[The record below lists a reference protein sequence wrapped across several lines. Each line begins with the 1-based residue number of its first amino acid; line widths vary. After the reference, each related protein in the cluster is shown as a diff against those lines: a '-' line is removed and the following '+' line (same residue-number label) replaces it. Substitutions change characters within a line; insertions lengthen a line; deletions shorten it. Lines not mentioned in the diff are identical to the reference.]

1 MISVSGSS
9 NYALEQLSQL
19 NDDSQLFLSLA
30 LLSTRTLAATTIF
43 FLSCIGFFDQWL
55 IGGLLDG
62 CVAIISA
69 GKMHVRCVHV
79 YITTLEHNKVSGKTL
94 TAKRIQTS
102 QTFLFIK
109 TRTNSMLKYC

>member
-30 LLSTRTLAATTIF
+30 LLSARTLAASTIF

-62 CVAIISA
+62 CVAII
-69 GKMHVRCVHV
+69 
-79 YITTLEHNKVSGKTL
+79 
-94 TAKRIQTS
+94 
-102 QTFLFIK
+102 
-109 TRTNSMLKYC
+109 